1 MKKGTT
7 KYKRWECQLMDIK
20 KSINA
25 GEIFER
31 LIEEEGVSVNQ
42 LSFDIGVSPQMG
54 SHIKNDRRPL
64 QQDIAKRA
72 INVFNDC
79 PAFVMDLIF
88 EFSSGFSAPVLRG
101 KAIEQHRLSFK
112 HFLLKEW
119 TDVYARIRSEDFDW
133 CKPPDEASKA
143 EKDWLKDLIIELNE
157 VEMAVANFRRHL
169 YEAYLINPKQVR
181 DETLTRIKAKGSVE
195 A

>member
-1 MKKGTT
+1 
-7 KYKRWECQLMDIK
+7 MDIK

-64 QQDIAKRA
+64 QRDIAKRA

-88 EFSSGFSAPVLRG
+88 EFSNGFTSPVLRG

-119 TDVYARIRSEDFDW
+119 TDVYGRINSEEFDW
-133 CKPPDEASKA
+133 CKPPNEASKA

-157 VEMAVANFRRHL
+157 MEMAAANFRRHL
-169 YEAYLINPKQVR
+169 HEAYLINPKQVR
-181 DETLTRIKAKGSVE
+181 DETLTRIKAKGWVE

>member
-1 MKKGTT
+1 MN
-7 KYKRWECQLMDIK
+7 IK
-20 KSINA
+20 KSANVGKVI
-25 GEIFER
+25 ER
-31 LIEEEGVSVNQ
+31 LIEGEGISLNQ
-42 LSFDIGVSPQMG
+42 LSLDLGVSPQMG
-54 SHIKNDRRPL
+54 SHIKNERRPL
-64 QQDIAKRA
+64 QKDIAKRA

-119 TDVYARIRSEDFDW
+119 TDVYGRIRSEDFDW
-133 CKPPDEASKA
+133 CKPPEEASKA
-143 EKDWLKDLIIELNE
+143 EKDWVKDLIVELNE
-157 VEMAVANFRRHL
+157 MEMAAANFRCHL

-181 DETLTRIKAKGSVE
+181 DETLTRIKAKGWVE